1 MIHTAKQLKDK
12 VKNMSG
18 GNSEVAQALIRTYFM
33 ERFLERVSVSEYRNN
48 FILKGGMLVASIV
61 GVDMRATMDIDTT
74 VKALPLNE
82 KDARAIIERIG
93 ELQLEDGITFKI
105 KSVKEIMEDFDYP
118 GIRMMI
124 EANLERMRQPFKID
138 ISTDD
143 AITPG
148 AVEYKYKLMFEDRSI
163 SVLSYNLETLLAEK
177 MQTILARGL
186 ANTRMRDFFRRKIN
200 IAYFYILFAKS
211 YSLSKVYGL
220 ERDKTYKRWIAI
232 DENIVKVYTD
242 FITCFIF
249 LGKIYK
255 SDQFQGRENKNMK
268 NMKVRTKLNLILV
281 LVILLVALGSVV
293 SIKDLGDVKDK
304 ALETMDASSRQSY
317 DDSIKE
323 QVGVVISLL
332 SEINDAYKAGTY
344 TLDEA
349 KKIAADEVRQ
359 MRYGE
364 TGYFWIDQSDG
375 TNVVLLGSDTE
386 GTNRMETE
394 DANGYKMVKEIIR
407 VAVED
412 GGGYTDYVFPKE
424 GETKPSPKRS
434 YSEYF
439 EPFDWV
445 VGTGNYT
452 DYIDTAIE
460 KQDKVFSSY
469 AMKKAIT
476 LIGACVAML
485 VVVAV
490 LVFMIAQD
498 ITKSL
503 KKVVAEIEVIAGGN
517 FAHRMQDNMMKRKDD
532 FGQLAGTLE
541 TMRESICGLL
551 SQVKI
556 EAANIDTVVEAMD
569 SSISNLNGEIEDV
582 SATTEQLAA
591 STEETAA
598 STEQIN
604 SMTQQI
610 DGAAK
615 EIAIRAQ
622 DGATEAEEIHKRAA
636 QTKEATVEN
645 RQKVQT
651 MLGEIRGRLEQAL
664 EEAKVVEQI
673 GVLADSILAITGQ
686 TNLLA
691 LNASIEAARA
701 GEAGKGFAVVAE
713 EIRVLAEQSK
723 DAVAN
728 IQAVTENV
736 DNAVAN
742 LANDSNRLLDF
753 VDTDIVKSFDNFE
766 KMADDY
772 NMDASKI
779 NDLVSDFSATSEE
792 LVASISNITEAIE
805 GITSASNDSA
815 AGTTNIAQKTVSIAG
830 ESAEVM
836 KGVKTAEASAGE
848 LRKNVSNFVIEE

>member
-1 MIHTAKQLKDK
+1 
-12 VKNMSG
+12 
-18 GNSEVAQALIRTYFM
+18 
-33 ERFLERVSVSEYRNN
+33 
-48 FILKGGMLVASIV
+48 
-61 GVDMRATMDIDTT
+61 
-74 VKALPLNE
+74 
-82 KDARAIIERIG
+82 
-93 ELQLEDGITFKI
+93 
-105 KSVKEIMEDFDYP
+105 
-118 GIRMMI
+118 
-124 EANLERMRQPFKID
+124 
-138 ISTDD
+138 
-143 AITPG
+143 
-148 AVEYKYKLMFEDRSI
+148 
-163 SVLSYNLETLLAEK
+163 
-177 MQTILARGL
+177 
-186 ANTRMRDFFRRKIN
+186 
-200 IAYFYILFAKS
+200 
-211 YSLSKVYGL
+211 
-220 ERDKTYKRWIAI
+220 
-232 DENIVKVYTD
+232 
-242 FITCFIF
+242 
-249 LGKIYK
+249 
-255 SDQFQGRENKNMK
+255 
-268 NMKVRTKLNLILV
+268 
-281 LVILLVALGSVV
+281 
-293 SIKDLGDVKDK
+293 
-304 ALETMDASSRQSY
+304 
-317 DDSIKE
+317 
-323 QVGVVISLL
+323 
-332 SEINDAYKAGTY
+332 
-344 TLDEA
+344 
-349 KKIAADEVRQ
+349 
-359 MRYGE
+359 
-364 TGYFWIDQSDG
+364 
-375 TNVVLLGSDTE
+375 
-386 GTNRMETE
+386 
-394 DANGYKMVKEIIR
+394 MVKEIIR

-742 LANDSNRLLDF
+742 LANDSNHLLDF
-753 VDTDIVKSFDNFE
+753 VDTDIVKSFGDFE

>member
-33 ERFLERVSVSEYRNN
+33 ERFLERVSISEYRNN

-93 ELQLEDGITFKI
+93 EIQLEDGVNFKI
-105 KSVKEIMEDFDYP
+105 TSVKEIMEEFDYP

-143 AITPG
+143 AITPD

-186 ANTRMRDFFRRKIN
+186 ANTRMSDFFRRKIN

-485 VVVAV
+485 VIVAV

>member
-1 MIHTAKQLKDK
+1 
-12 VKNMSG
+12 
-18 GNSEVAQALIRTYFM
+18 
-33 ERFLERVSVSEYRNN
+33 
-48 FILKGGMLVASIV
+48 
-61 GVDMRATMDIDTT
+61 
-74 VKALPLNE
+74 
-82 KDARAIIERIG
+82 
-93 ELQLEDGITFKI
+93 
-105 KSVKEIMEDFDYP
+105 
-118 GIRMMI
+118 
-124 EANLERMRQPFKID
+124 
-138 ISTDD
+138 
-143 AITPG
+143 
-148 AVEYKYKLMFEDRSI
+148 
-163 SVLSYNLETLLAEK
+163 
-177 MQTILARGL
+177 
-186 ANTRMRDFFRRKIN
+186 
-200 IAYFYILFAKS
+200 
-211 YSLSKVYGL
+211 
-220 ERDKTYKRWIAI
+220 
-232 DENIVKVYTD
+232 
-242 FITCFIF
+242 
-249 LGKIYK
+249 
-255 SDQFQGRENKNMK
+255 MK

-281 LVILLVALGSVV
+281 LVILFVALGSIF
-293 SIKDLGDVKDK
+293 SIKNLEDVKDK
-304 ALETMDASSRQSY
+304 ALETMEASSRQSY

-323 QVGVVISLL
+323 QVNVVISLL
-332 SEINDAYKAGTY
+332 TEINDEYKAGTY

-349 KKIAADEVRQ
+349 QKIAADEVRQ

-375 TNVVLLGSDTE
+375 TNVVLLGNDTE

-424 GETKPSPKRS
+424 GETEPSPKRS

-452 DYIDTAIE
+452 DYIDTAIAS
-460 KQDKVFSSY
+460 QDKVFSDY
-469 AMKKAIT
+469 AMKKTGA
-476 LIGACVAML
+476 LIGACVVML

-490 LVFMIAQD
+490 LIFMIAQD

-532 FGQLAGTLE
+532 FGQLAGALE
-541 TMRESICGLL
+541 TMRESVCGLL
-551 SQVKI
+551 SKVKI
-556 EAANIDTVVEAMD
+556 EAANIDKVVETMD
-569 SSISNLNGEIEDV
+569 SSISNLNEEIEDV

-610 DGAAK
+610 DGTAK

-622 DGATEAEEIHKRAA
+622 NGATESEEIHKRAA
-636 QTKEATVEN
+636 QTKQTTVEN

-651 MLGEIRGRLEQAL
+651 VLEEIRGRLEQAL
-664 EEAKVVEQI
+664 KEAKVVEQI

-713 EIRVLAEQSK
+713 EIRVLAEQSQ

-753 VDTDIVKSFDNFE
+753 VDTDIVKSFDDFE

-772 NMDASKI
+772 NLDATKI
-779 NDLVSDFSATSEE
+779 NELVSDFSATSEE
-792 LVASISNITEAIE
+792 LVASISNITTAIE
-805 GITSASNDSA
+805 EITTASNESA

-830 ESAEVM
+830 GSAEVM
-836 KGVKTAEASAGE
+836 KGVKTAEASAVE

>member
-1 MIHTAKQLKDK
+1 
-12 VKNMSG
+12 
-18 GNSEVAQALIRTYFM
+18 
-33 ERFLERVSVSEYRNN
+33 
-48 FILKGGMLVASIV
+48 
-61 GVDMRATMDIDTT
+61 
-74 VKALPLNE
+74 
-82 KDARAIIERIG
+82 
-93 ELQLEDGITFKI
+93 
-105 KSVKEIMEDFDYP
+105 
-118 GIRMMI
+118 
-124 EANLERMRQPFKID
+124 
-138 ISTDD
+138 
-143 AITPG
+143 
-148 AVEYKYKLMFEDRSI
+148 
-163 SVLSYNLETLLAEK
+163 
-177 MQTILARGL
+177 
-186 ANTRMRDFFRRKIN
+186 
-200 IAYFYILFAKS
+200 
-211 YSLSKVYGL
+211 
-220 ERDKTYKRWIAI
+220 
-232 DENIVKVYTD
+232 
-242 FITCFIF
+242 
-249 LGKIYK
+249 
-255 SDQFQGRENKNMK
+255 MK

-281 LVILLVALGSVV
+281 LVILLVALGGTVSV
-293 SIKDLGDVKDK
+293 KDMEDVKDK
-304 ALETMDASSRQSY
+304 ALETMEASSRQSY

-323 QVGVVISLL
+323 QVEVVISLL

-364 TGYFWIDQSDG
+364 AGYFWIDQSDG

-386 GTNRMETE
+386 GTNRMETK
-394 DANGYKMVKEIIR
+394 DAKGYQMVKEIIR

-412 GGGYTDYVFPKE
+412 GGGYTDFVFPKP

-452 DYIDTAIE
+452 DYIDTAIA
-460 KQDKVFSSY
+460 KQNKVFSNY
-469 AMKKAIT
+469 AMQKAIA
-476 LIGACVAML
+476 LIAVCIVML
-485 VVVAV
+485 AVVAV

-517 FAHRMQDNMMKRKDD
+517 FARKMQTNMMKRKDD

-541 TMRESICGLL
+541 TMRESVCGLL
-551 SQVKI
+551 AQVKK
-556 EAANIDTVVEAMD
+556 EAANIDNVVESMD
-569 SSISNLNGEIEDV
+569 TNISNLNGEIEDV
-582 SATTEQLAA
+582 SATTEQ
-591 STEETAA
+591 TAA
-598 STEQIN
+598 SAEQIN

-615 EIAIRAQ
+615 EIAVRAQ
-622 DGATEAEEIHKRAA
+622 DGATEAEEIHKRAT
-636 QTKEATVEN
+636 QTKETTVEN
-645 RQKVQT
+645 RKKVQE
-651 MLGEIRGRLEQAL
+651 MLGEIRERLEKAL
-664 EEAKVVEQI
+664 EDAKVVEQI

-736 DNAVAN
+736 DNAVGN
-742 LANDSNRLLDF
+742 LTKDSNRLLNF
-753 VDTDIVKSFDNFE
+753 VDTDIVKSFDEFE

-792 LVASISNITEAIE
+792 LVASISNITEAID

-815 AGTTNIAQKTVSIAG
+815 AGTTNIAQKTVSIANG
-830 ESAEVM
+830 SAEVM
-836 KGVKTAEASAGE
+836 KGAKTAEASAGE
-848 LRKNVSNFVIEE
+848 LRRNVSNFVIEE

>member
-1 MIHTAKQLKDK
+1 
-12 VKNMSG
+12 
-18 GNSEVAQALIRTYFM
+18 
-33 ERFLERVSVSEYRNN
+33 
-48 FILKGGMLVASIV
+48 
-61 GVDMRATMDIDTT
+61 
-74 VKALPLNE
+74 
-82 KDARAIIERIG
+82 
-93 ELQLEDGITFKI
+93 
-105 KSVKEIMEDFDYP
+105 
-118 GIRMMI
+118 MMI

-143 AITPG
+143 AITPD

-186 ANTRMRDFFRRKIN
+186 ANTRMSDFFRRKIN

-779 NDLVSDFSATSEE
+779 NDLVSDFSATSEG

>member
-1 MIHTAKQLKDK
+1 
-12 VKNMSG
+12 
-18 GNSEVAQALIRTYFM
+18 
-33 ERFLERVSVSEYRNN
+33 
-48 FILKGGMLVASIV
+48 
-61 GVDMRATMDIDTT
+61 
-74 VKALPLNE
+74 
-82 KDARAIIERIG
+82 
-93 ELQLEDGITFKI
+93 
-105 KSVKEIMEDFDYP
+105 
-118 GIRMMI
+118 
-124 EANLERMRQPFKID
+124 
-138 ISTDD
+138 
-143 AITPG
+143 
-148 AVEYKYKLMFEDRSI
+148 
-163 SVLSYNLETLLAEK
+163 
-177 MQTILARGL
+177 
-186 ANTRMRDFFRRKIN
+186 
-200 IAYFYILFAKS
+200 
-211 YSLSKVYGL
+211 
-220 ERDKTYKRWIAI
+220 
-232 DENIVKVYTD
+232 
-242 FITCFIF
+242 
-249 LGKIYK
+249 
-255 SDQFQGRENKNMK
+255 MK

-281 LVILLVALGSVV
+281 LVILLVALGGTVSV
-293 SIKDLGDVKDK
+293 KDMEDVKDK

-323 QVGVVISLL
+323 QVEVVISLL

-364 TGYFWIDQSDG
+364 AGYFWVDQSDG

-386 GTNRMETE
+386 GTNRMETK
-394 DANGYKMVKEIIR
+394 DAKGYQMVKEIIR

-412 GGGYTDYVFPKE
+412 GGGYTDFVFPKP

-452 DYIDTAIE
+452 DYIDTAIA
-460 KQDKVFSSY
+460 KQDKVFSNY
-469 AMKKAIT
+469 AMQKAIA
-476 LIGACVAML
+476 LIAVCIVML
-485 VVVAV
+485 AVVAV

-517 FAHRMQDNMMKRKDD
+517 FARKMQTNMMKRKDD

-541 TMRESICGLL
+541 TMRESVCGLL
-551 SQVKI
+551 SQVKT
-556 EAANIDTVVEAMD
+556 EAANIDAVVESMD
-569 SSISNLNGEIEDV
+569 TNISNLNGEIEDV

-598 STEQIN
+598 SAEQIN

-615 EIAIRAQ
+615 EIAVRAQ

-636 QTKEATVEN
+636 QTKETTVEN
-645 RQKVQT
+645 RKKVQE
-651 MLGEIRGRLEQAL
+651 MLGEIRERLEKAL
-664 EEAKVVEQI
+664 EDAKVVEQI

-736 DNAVAN
+736 DEAVGN
-742 LANDSNRLLDF
+742 LTKDSNRLLNF
-753 VDTDIVKSFDNFE
+753 VDTDIVKSFDEFE

-792 LVASISNITEAIE
+792 LVASISNITEAID

-815 AGTTNIAQKTVSIAG
+815 AGTTNIAQKTVSIANG
-830 ESAEVM
+830 SAEVM
-836 KGVKTAEASAGE
+836 KGAKTAEASAGE
-848 LRKNVSNFVIEE
+848 LRRNVSNFVIEE